1 VRNPD
6 PVRTAHLFPGL
17 HRHLVEL
24 LRGLEPE
31 GWLRPTVAGSWRVRD
46 VAAHLLDVQ
55 LRRLSFHRDGHPPP
69 DPPAEDSDDGGRAL
83 VALLDRLNAT
93 WVEALDRVSPAVL
106 VDLLDA
112 VGPELADFMGGLD
125 PDAPAFFPVAWAGA
139 EGSRMWA
146 DVGRDYTELWH
157 HQAQIR
163 DAVGAPPLLQREWL
177 HPVLALAVRSLPPAL
192 AGVRA
197 ETGAAL
203 AVRVAGDAGGTWT
216 VRREPEGWRLLEG
229 DDGAASASLTLPPD
243 AAWRLFFHAL
253 GPEEARAAVSW
264 EGDERLVRAA
274 LGARSVMV

>member
-1 VRNPD
+1 MRNPGR
-6 PVRTAHLFPGL
+6 VHTAHLFPGL
-17 HRHLVEL
+17 HRDLVEL

-31 GWLRPTVAGSWRVRD
+31 DWLRPTVAGSWRVRD

-69 DPPAEDSDDGGRAL
+69 DPPVGDSDEGGRGL
-83 VALLDRLNAT
+83 VTLLNRLNAS
-93 WVEALDRVSPAVL
+93 WVEALDRVSPTVL
-106 VDLLDA
+106 AHLLDV

-125 PDAPAFFPVAWAGA
+125 PEAPAFFPVAWAA
-139 EGSRMWA
+139 VEGSRMWV

-163 DAVGAPPLLQREWL
+163 DAVGAPLLLEREWL

-192 AGVRA
+192 AGVPA
-197 ETGAAL
+197 EAGATL
-203 AVRVAGDAGGTWT
+203 VVRVAGEAGGAWT
-216 VRREPEGWRLLEG
+216 ARREPEGWVLLEG
-229 DDGAASASLTLPPD
+229 DGGAASASLTLSPE
-243 AAWRLFFHAL
+243 AAWRLFFNAL
-253 GPEEARAAVSW
+253 HPEEARAAVSW